1 MQARQNRLS
10 DIKQYRVETLR
21 ITVRTPTISTKVN
34 RNIPRTNVYNPTLF
48 PFFDPN

>member
-34 RNIPRTNVYNPTLF
+34 RNSTNVYNPTFF